1 MTGTEPSNIRITRA
15 RAAKSTL
22 NNAIPPVKQLP
33 PAPIVQSKPKGK
45 RAATESSISGS
56 SVAAEPVKRRAVL
69 ADVSNICR
77 EAAAKRPKRVKV
89 TEELKP
95 VVSQNATGKGRGRGF
110 PRGNKKVTQE
120 AEIKNET
127 SPVIRKFVNL
137 STSEEIGVD
146 KENNIVNPLQEVRDN
161 PKVPN
166 PIAEQISVH
175 AHCKL
180 TEEKP
185 NDNKIVASDTEAEV
199 ASLKRQPTLQ
209 SLDIAKQSKPS
220 LKQGNPVPLVKLH
233 EDVGRSSCLDFIDI
247 DSEHRDAQM
256 CTTYVTEI
264 YANMRVI
271 ELKRRPLANFMET
284 IQRDI
289 NANMRGVLIDW
300 LVEVSEEYKLVPDT
314 LYLTVSYIDRFLS
327 ANVVNR
333 QRLQLLG
340 VSCMLVASKYEEICA
355 PPVEEFCYITD
366 NTYKKE
372 EVLDMEINVL
382 NRLQY
387 NLTTPTTKTFLRRFI
402 RAAQASCKVSSL
414 HLEFMGNYLA
424 ELTLLEYD
432 FLKYLPSQIAA
443 AAVFVARMTLDPKV
457 HPWNSTLQHYTGYK
471 VSDMRECICAIHD
484 LQLNRKF
491 CSLAAIREK
500 YNQPKFKCVANLFP
514 PPLISPQF
522 FIDSEGP

>member
-15 RAAKSTL
+15 RAAKSAL

-33 PAPIVQSKPKGK
+33 PAPIVQTKPNGK
-45 RAATESSISGS
+45 RAATESNISGS

-77 EAAAKRPKRVKV
+77 EAAAVDCLKRPKTVKV
-89 TEELKP
+89 TEEFKP

-127 SPVIRKFVNL
+127 SPVIRNVVNV
-137 STSEEIGVD
+137 STSKAIGVD
-146 KENNIVNPLQEVRDN
+146 KENNNVNPLQEVHN

-166 PIAEQISVH
+166 PTTEQISVH

-185 NDNKIVASDTEAEV
+185 NDNKIVPSNTEAEV
-199 ASLKRQPTLQ
+199 ASLKQQPTLQ
-209 SLDIAKQSKPS
+209 SLDIARQPKPS
-220 LKQGNPVPLVKLH
+220 LKQGNPVPLAKLH

-247 DSEHRDAQM
+247 DSEYKDPQM
-256 CTTYVTEI
+256 CVAYVTDI

-271 ELKRRPLANFMET
+271 ELKRRPLPNFMET

-314 LYLTVSYIDRFLS
+314 LYLTVSFIDRFLS

-372 EVLDMEINVL
+372 EVLDMEVNVL

-387 NLTTPTTKTFLRRFI
+387 DLTTPTTKTFLRRFI

-424 ELTLLEYD
+424 ELTLVEYD

-471 VSDMRECICAIHD
+471 VSDMRDCICAIHD
-484 LQLNRKF
+484 LQLNRKG
-491 CSLAAIREK
+491 CTLAAIRDK
-500 YNQPKFKCVANLFP
+500 YNQPKFKSVANFS
-514 PPLISPQF
+514 PLPVISPQF
-522 FIDSEGP
+522 FGAV